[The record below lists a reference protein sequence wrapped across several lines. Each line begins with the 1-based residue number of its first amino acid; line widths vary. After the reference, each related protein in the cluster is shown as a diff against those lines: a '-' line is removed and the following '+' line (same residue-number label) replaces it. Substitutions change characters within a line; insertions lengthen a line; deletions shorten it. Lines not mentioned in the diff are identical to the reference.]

1 MKHQLLHRPR
11 AAVLGCPDFE
21 LVVMVEQQ
29 FSQIERV
36 LGVVL
41 GAAGDEG
48 FTIFLE
54 RDGIDG
60 IERDPLAR

>member
-1 MKHQLLHRPR
+1 
-11 AAVLGCPDFE
+11 
-21 LVVMVEQQ
+21 MVEQQ